1 MKEQNNES
9 VLEPKQVILVLNNIQ
24 QMAVQKNHLNFYKTL
39 SMNFNHLLINYL
51 NYK

>member
-24 QMAVQKNHLNFYKTL
+24 QMAVKKNHF
-39 SMNFNHLLINYL
+39 NFNKKLIHEF
-51 NYK
+51 